1 MKRQGFTLIELLVVI
16 AIIAILAAILFPVFQ
31 KVRENARRTACLS
44 NMKQLGLAFTQ
55 YNQDFDEASPNGV
68 DAYCRGSGWAGMIYP
83 YVKSTG
89 VFLCPDD
96 TAAPGSVTPVSYI
109 YNSNNVIQHSSDPNP
124 APDLCKAYSI
134 SQYTS
139 PARTVLLCEGTGIVD
154 NLNSTNPA
162 QNDYGNGQ
170 GGSPGG
176 IGIGGAYDP
185 NGTPQSTDITKSPKY
200 ATGPLRYI
208 HNAWSDASNP
218 PVNFTPTARHTDGA
232 NYLLA
237 DDHAKFLRPSSVT
250 AGVNNPLQGSN
261 GGEADFGANS
271 CINYDF
277 GQTICAA
284 NTQASDPTIAA
295 TFSVQ

>member
-68 DAYCRGSGWAGMIYP
+68 DAYCRGSGWAGMVYP

-89 VFLCPDD
+89 VFQCPDD

-124 APDLCKAYSI
+124 APGLCKAYSI
-134 SQYTS
+134 AQYTS

-154 NLNSTNPA
+154 NLNSTDPT
-162 QNDYGNGQ
+162 QNDFGGGQ
-170 GGSPGG
+170 GASPGG
-176 IGIGGAYDP
+176 IGIGNSYDP
-185 NGTPQSTDITKSPKY
+185 NGTPMTTDPTKSPKY
-200 ATGPLRYI
+200 ATGLLRYQQ
-208 HNAWSDASNP
+208 NAFNTGT
-218 PVNFTPTARHTDGA
+218 NFTPNPRHNDGA

-237 DDHAKFLRPSSVT
+237 DDHAKFLRPNSVT

-277 GQTICAA
+277 GDTICAA
-284 NTQASDPTIAA
+284 NTQASDSTIAA